1 MRWIVVSGSLTMS
14 AVLLSSDDNAIAKKK
29 KKRKKNIKAR
39 TRNRKCSHPDNAG
52 AVLRLEAGG
61 AGKM

>member
-14 AVLLSSDDNAIAKKK
+14 AVLLSSDDNAIAK

-61 AGKM
+61 TGKM

>member
-1 MRWIVVSGSLTMS
+1 MHWIVVSGSLTMS
-14 AVLLSSDDNAIAKKK
+14 AVLLSTDDNAVTNKKK
-29 KKRKKNIKAR
+29 EIKVW

-61 AGKM
+61 

>member
-1 MRWIVVSGSLTMS
+1 MCWIVVSGSLTMS
-14 AVLLSSDDNAIAKKK
+14 AVLLSSDDNAIGKK
-29 KKRKKNIKAR
+29 KKRKKKIKVR